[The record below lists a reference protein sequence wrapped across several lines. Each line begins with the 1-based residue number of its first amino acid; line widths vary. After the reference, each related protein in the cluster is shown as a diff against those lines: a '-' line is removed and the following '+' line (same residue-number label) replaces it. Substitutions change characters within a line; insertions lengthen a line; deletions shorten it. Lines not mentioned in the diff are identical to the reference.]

1 MPEQQVIITIDI
13 EGKVTAKTHG
23 FKGDA
28 CLDAVEDLL
37 DQELNVTSIKKTDE
51 YFQNNELASQR
62 TITAKRG
69 GK

>member
-1 MPEQQVIITIDI
+1 MPEQQIILTIDD

-23 FKGDA
+23 FKGEA
-28 CLDAVEDLL
+28 CLDAVEELL

-51 YFQNNELASQR
+51 YFQQNELAQQR
-62 TITAKRG
+62 TIMAKRG